1 MAASWCLGK
10 RRELA
15 HSLLYKQ
22 HDTCAQHHFIGVFMV
37 FVITVAARQL
47 PGAYDTNLTVTGAY
61 DHFAGSVICANI
73 YIIAFSFVN
82 ISFFISR
89 CK

>member
-22 HDTCAQHHFIGVFMV
+22 HDTGAQHHFIGFFMV
-37 FVITVAARQL
+37 FVSKYFQ
-47 PGAYDTNLTVTGAY
+47 Y
-61 DHFAGSVICANI
+61 
-73 YIIAFSFVN
+73 
-82 ISFFISR
+82 
-89 CK
+89 

>member
-22 HDTCAQHHFIGVFMV
+22 HDTGAQHHFIGVFMV

-47 PGAYDTNLTVTGAY
+47 PGAYESNL
-61 DHFAGSVICANI
+61 
-73 YIIAFSFVN
+73 
-82 ISFFISR
+82 R
-89 CK
+89 